1 MGVSGL
7 SMVILVKLIVIDMVM
22 SGDNAVVIAMAAR
35 NLPKE
40 LQNKAIFWGTFGA
53 IGLRLLV
60 AAIVVVLLDIPYLT
74 LIGGLMLLWISVK
87 LLIPENE
94 QSLEGGSTLWSAV
107 KTIVLADAV
116 MSLDN
121 VLALAGA
128 SEGHFGAIVLGVIVS
143 IPIIVFGSRLILNAM
158 NKYPIIV
165 YMGAGIL
172 AWTAGEMIVS
182 EEKLAAVIPANFHLV
197 IQMMLTIL
205 TLGIGYFFAKR
216 SALHRKRRVNKPGE
230 MSPE

>member
-1 MGVSGL
+1 MEIFGL
-7 SMVILVKLIVIDMVM
+7 SVVVLVKIIVIDIVM

-53 IGLRLLV
+53 IVLRLLF
-60 AAIVVVLLDIPYLT
+60 AAIVVALLDIPYLT
-74 LIGGLMLLWISVK
+74 LIGGLMLLWISIK
-87 LLIPENE
+87 LLLPEHE
-94 QSLEGGSTLWSAV
+94 QHQEGGKTVWSAV
-107 KTIVLADAV
+107 KTIILADAV

-128 SEGHFGAIVLGVIVS
+128 SDGHFGAIVLGVIVS

-165 YMGAGIL
+165 YIGAGIL

-182 EEKLAAVIPANFHLV
+182 EEKLAAFIPANAHLIIQV
-197 IQMMLTIL
+197 ILTIL
-205 TLGIGYFFAKR
+205 ALGIGYFLAKR
-216 SALHRKRRVNKPGE
+216 S
-230 MSPE
+230 SPDTDKG

>member
-1 MGVSGL
+1 MEIFGL
-7 SMVILVKLIVIDMVM
+7 SVVVLVKIIVIDIVM

-53 IGLRLLV
+53 IVLRLLF
-60 AAIVVVLLDIPYLT
+60 AAIVVALLDIPYLT
-74 LIGGLMLLWISVK
+74 LIGGLMLLWISIK
-87 LLIPENE
+87 LLLPENE
-94 QSLEGGSTLWSAV
+94 QHQEGGKTVWSAV
-107 KTIVLADAV
+107 KTIILADAV

-128 SEGHFGAIVLGVIVS
+128 SDGHFGAIVLGVIVS

-165 YMGAGIL
+165 YIGAGIL

-182 EEKLAAVIPANFHLV
+182 EEKLAAIIPANAHLIIQV
-197 IQMMLTIL
+197 ILTIL
-205 TLGIGYFFAKR
+205 TLGIGYFLAKR
-216 SALHRKRRVNKPGE
+216 SIPNTPNEG
-230 MSPE
+230 

>member
-1 MGVSGL
+1 MEIFGL
-7 SMVILVKLIVIDMVM
+7 SVVVLLKIIVIDIVM

-40 LQNKAIFWGTFGA
+40 LQSKAIFWGTFGA
-53 IGLRLLV
+53 IVLRLLF

-74 LIGGLMLLWISVK
+74 LIGGLMLLWISIK
-87 LLIPENE
+87 LLLPEHE
-94 QSLEGGSTLWSAV
+94 QHQEGGKTVWSAV
-107 KTIVLADAV
+107 RTIILADAV

-128 SEGHFGAIVLGVIVS
+128 SDGHFGAIVLGVIVS

-165 YMGAGIL
+165 YIGAGIL

-182 EEKLAAVIPANFHLV
+182 EEKLAAFIPANAHLIIQV
-197 IQMMLTIL
+197 ILTIL
-205 TLGIGYFFAKR
+205 ALGIGYFLAKR
-216 SALHRKRRVNKPGE
+216 S
-230 MSPE
+230 SPDTDKG

>member
-1 MGVSGL
+1 MEIFGL
-7 SMVILVKLIVIDMVM
+7 SVVVLLKIIVIDIVM

-40 LQNKAIFWGTFGA
+40 LQSKAIFWGTFGA
-53 IGLRLLV
+53 IVLRLLF

-74 LIGGLMLLWISVK
+74 LIGGLMLLWISIK
-87 LLIPENE
+87 LLLPEHE
-94 QSLEGGSTLWSAV
+94 QHQEGGKTVWSAV
-107 KTIVLADAV
+107 RTIILADAV

-128 SEGHFGAIVLGVIVS
+128 SDGHFGAIVLGVIVS

-165 YMGAGIL
+165 YIGAGIL
-172 AWTAGEMIVS
+172 AWTAAEMIVS
-182 EEKLAAVIPANFHLV
+182 EDKLAVIIPANAHLIIQV
-197 IQMMLTIL
+197 ILTIL
-205 TLGIGYFFAKR
+205 TLGIGYFFAKK
-216 SALHRKRRVNKPGE
+216 STPDSNEG
-230 MSPE
+230 

>member
-1 MGVSGL
+1 MEIFGL
-7 SMVILVKLIVIDMVM
+7 SVVVLVKIIVIDIVM

-40 LQNKAIFWGTFGA
+40 LQSKAIFWGTFGA
-53 IGLRLLV
+53 IVLRLLF

-74 LIGGLMLLWISVK
+74 LIGGLMLLWISIK
-87 LLIPENE
+87 LLLPEHE
-94 QSLEGGSTLWSAV
+94 QHQEGGKTVWSAV
-107 KTIVLADAV
+107 RTIILADAV

-128 SEGHFGAIVLGVIVS
+128 SDGHFGAIVLGVIVS

-165 YMGAGIL
+165 YIGAGIL

-182 EEKLAAVIPANFHLV
+182 EEKLAAFIPANAHLIIQV
-197 IQMMLTIL
+197 ILTIL
-205 TLGIGYFFAKR
+205 ALGIGYFLAKR
-216 SALHRKRRVNKPGE
+216 S
-230 MSPE
+230 SPDTDKG

>member
-1 MGVSGL
+1 MEIFGL
-7 SMVILVKLIVIDMVM
+7 SVVVLVKIIVIDIVM

-40 LQNKAIFWGTFGA
+40 LQSKAIFWGTFGA
-53 IGLRLLV
+53 IVLRLLF

-74 LIGGLMLLWISVK
+74 LIGGLMLLWISIK
-87 LLIPENE
+87 LLLPENE
-94 QSLEGGSTLWSAV
+94 QHQEGGKTVWSAV
-107 KTIVLADAV
+107 RTIILADAV

-128 SEGHFGAIVLGVIVS
+128 SDGHFGAIVLGVIVS

-165 YMGAGIL
+165 YIGAGIL

-182 EEKLAAVIPANFHLV
+182 EEKLAAFIPANAHLIIQV
-197 IQMMLTIL
+197 ILTIL
-205 TLGIGYFFAKR
+205 ALGIGYFLAKR
-216 SALHRKRRVNKPGE
+216 S
-230 MSPE
+230 SPDTDKG

>member
-1 MGVSGL
+1 MEIFGL
-7 SMVILVKLIVIDMVM
+7 SVVVLVKIIVIDIVM

-53 IGLRLLV
+53 IVLRLLF
-60 AAIVVVLLDIPYLT
+60 AAIVVALLDIPYLT
-74 LIGGLMLLWISVK
+74 LIGGLMLLWISIK
-87 LLIPENE
+87 LLLPEHE
-94 QSLEGGSTLWSAV
+94 QHQEGGKTVWSAV
-107 KTIVLADAV
+107 RTIILADAV

-128 SEGHFGAIVLGVIVS
+128 SDGHFGAIVLGVIVS

-165 YMGAGIL
+165 YIGAGIL

-182 EEKLAAVIPANFHLV
+182 EEKLAAFIPANAHLIIQV
-197 IQMMLTIL
+197 ILTIL
-205 TLGIGYFFAKR
+205 ALGIGYFLAKR
-216 SALHRKRRVNKPGE
+216 S
-230 MSPE
+230 SPDTDKG